1 MSLFSVCACEQGKR
15 LPEEMPSD
23 FGIADANTAF
33 RYLLELAHLFGLRP
47 VRSADVVVLAHAGCK
62 KPLNKPF
69 RDWHFAW
76 VELQEND
83 DEAAYQNWK
92 DEYKGE

>member
-1 MSLFSVCACEQGKR
+1 MSLFSVRACEQGKR

-23 FGIADANTAF
+23 FGIADANTA
-33 RYLLELAHLFGLRP
+33 LRP

-69 RDWHFAW
+69 CDWHFAW
-76 VELQEND
+76 VELQENG